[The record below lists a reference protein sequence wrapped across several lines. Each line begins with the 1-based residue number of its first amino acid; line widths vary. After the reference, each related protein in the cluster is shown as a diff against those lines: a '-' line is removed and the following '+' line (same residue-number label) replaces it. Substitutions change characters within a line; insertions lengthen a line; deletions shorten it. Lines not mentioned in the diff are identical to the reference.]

1 MSALSEYWLAPRRER
16 KLTQAEL
23 CRRLRANSVS
33 ELWERCASRPFPF
46 VHRADRAEF
55 EKLCPG
61 EFEQIRARAEA
72 ALAHRVDLLGSGPIG
87 LGLRIDWLSDFK
99 SGTRWPAQY
108 WRTVAYDEPADVKVP
123 WELSRLQWLIPL
135 AQMYLLTGEERY
147 AAAVRDIVEQ
157 WIAFNPYAWGVN
169 WACTMEAAIRILT
182 LTFLF
187 HALHGSEAFADPD
200 FRFRFLKS
208 LYLHG
213 DFTERHLEH
222 SDINGNHFTS
232 DAAGLV
238 FAGLFFGIGTDPERW
253 RRLGLRSLE
262 REVKLQVLDD
272 GVVREGS
279 IGYHRLVCELFLLPA
294 LYAETSGH
302 QISPVW
308 KDRLRSM
315 AVFVAGYS
323 REDGSSPLW
332 GDADDA
338 RALPMRHGV
347 LNDHRYLVA
356 MVSAFLKD
364 EGLSRKFA
372 GPVVESFWLLG
383 AQSAGRPSGTQ
394 TDPQQSQ
401 AFRTGGLYVLRS
413 GGDHVFA
420 HCGNLAFAGRG
431 GHAHNDLL
439 SFEASLNGQKIVSDG
454 GCYLYTSAIGE
465 RNLFRSTASHNTPMI
480 DGEEIN
486 RFVPGELW
494 VLRND
499 AKVQVREWAIKD
511 ESSLLIA
518 SHSGYKRL
526 KDPVTVVRRIQ
537 LNHRDHSLTIED
549 EFEGAGTHRIAVPLH
564 FDPSVTIEE
573 FEERRAVLVAN
584 GKRFELTWD
593 APGWKTAETP
603 ARVAPSYGVVVPST
617 RVLWTYDGAVPA
629 SLTYRLAAMVST

>member
-1 MSALSEYWLAPRRER
+1 MSALSEYWLAARREQ

-23 CRRLRANSVS
+23 CRRLRANSVC
-33 ELWERCASRPFPF
+33 ELWERCASRPYPF
-46 VHRADRAEF
+46 VHRVDRAEF

-61 EFEQIRARAEA
+61 EFEQIRAGAEA
-72 ALAHRVDLLGSGPIG
+72 ALAHRVDLLGSGPIE
-87 LGLRIDWLSDFK
+87 LGPRIDWLTDFK
-99 SGTRWPAQY
+99 SGIRWPTQY
-108 WRTVAYDEPADVKVP
+108 WRTVAYGEPADVKVP

-147 AAAVRDIVEQ
+147 AAGAGDIVEQ
-157 WIAFNPYAWGVN
+157 WIASNPYAWSVN

-187 HALHGSEAFADPD
+187 HALHGSEAFANPD
-200 FRFRFLKS
+200 FRYRFLKS

-213 DFTERHLEH
+213 DFTERHLER

-238 FAGLFFGIGTDPERW
+238 FAGLFFGNGADPGRW
-253 RRLGLRSLE
+253 QRLGLRSLE
-262 REVKLQVLDD
+262 REVQLQVLDD

-279 IGYHRLVCELFLLPA
+279 IGYHRLVCELFVLPA
-294 LYAETSGH
+294 IYAETS
-302 QISPVW
+302 SRRVSTVW
-308 KDRLRSM
+308 KARLRGM
-315 AVFVAGYS
+315 AAFVAGYS

-338 RALPMRHGV
+338 RALPMRHGSP
-347 LNDHRYLVA
+347 NDHRYLIA

-364 EGLSRKFA
+364 EGLSRKFS
-372 GPVVESFWLLG
+372 GPVAEVFWLRG
-383 AQSAGRPSGTQ
+383 AQSAARLLGTQ
-394 TDPQQSQ
+394 PDLQPSQ
-401 AFRTGGLYVLRS
+401 AFPTGGLYVMRR
-413 GGDHVFA
+413 GEDHVFVQ
-420 HCGNLAFAGRG
+420 CGNLAFAGRG

-439 SFEASLNGQKIVSDG
+439 SLEASLNGQKLVSDS

-465 RNLFRSTASHNTPMI
+465 RNRFRSTASHNTPMI
-480 DGEEIN
+480 DDEEIN

-499 AKVQVREWAIKD
+499 ARAEVRDWKMED
-511 ESSLLIA
+511 ETSLLVA

-526 KDPVTVVRRIQ
+526 KDPVTVVRRLH
-537 LNHRDHSLTIED
+537 LNHRDHRLKVED
-549 EFEGAGTHRIAVPLH
+549 RFEGAGAHRIAVPLY
-564 FDPSVTIEE
+564 FDPLVTVEE

-593 APGWKTAETP
+593 APGWKAAVTP
-603 ARVAPSYGVVVPST
+603 ARVAPSYGVVVPSM
-617 RVLWTYDGAVPA
+617 RVLWTYDGAMPA
-629 SLTYRLAAMVST
+629 SLTYRIAAMAST